1 MAKEKFSKSD
11 LSRVAAQVKRTI
23 LRRAKKGIYLD
34 QRLTK
39 SKALK
44 QIATSLKTSIRSLQ
58 SGERAS
64 YINEW
69 YTDILTEIEKVHCE
83 IENPNEI
90 EREQLKKKR
99 IEELLQ
105 IIEEEKTLRR
115 AYRNKVQTLLEENER
130 LRSQV
135 LERYDRT

>member
-23 LRRAKKGIYLD
+23 LQRAKKGIYLD

-39 SKALK
+39 LKALK
-44 QIATSLKTSIRSLQ
+44 QLATSLKTSIRSLQ

-64 YINEW
+64 YINKW
-69 YTDILTEIEKVHCE
+69 YTDILAEIEKIHCE

-90 EREQLKKKR
+90 EREQLKGKR

-105 IIEEEKTLRR
+105 IIEEEKLLRK
-115 AYRNKVQTLLEENER
+115 AYRNKVQELLKENEQ
-130 LRSQV
+130 LRSQNSG
-135 LERYDRT
+135 RFNRN

>member
-1 MAKEKFSKSD
+1 MYCHI
-11 LSRVAAQVKRTI
+11 SRDC
-23 LRRAKKGIYLD
+23 LH
-34 QRLTK
+34 
-39 SKALK
+39 
-44 QIATSLKTSIRSLQ
+44 
-58 SGERAS
+58 
-64 YINEW
+64 
-69 YTDILTEIEKVHCE
+69 ILTEIEKVQCE

>member
-1 MAKEKFSKSD
+1 MWCNTWLKKIFKSD

-23 LRRAKKGIYLD
+23 LRRAKKEYILINAL
-34 QRLTK
+34 QK

-90 EREQLKKKR
+90 EREQLKRK
-99 IEELLQ
+99 E
-105 IIEEEKTLRR
+105 
-115 AYRNKVQTLLEENER
+115 
-130 LRSQV
+130 
-135 LERYDRT
+135 